1 MNKNNILKCLL
12 ASALT
17 MGAATSCDQLDS
29 EVFDSYNTSVF
40 PKTEKDVNSLLVGG
54 VYAPF
59 RNNMFE
65 GLFSCNNRGV
75 QIYNDMCTDLGDC
88 EWEDVYWYDL
98 INVNFNTNQVEGPP
112 LIYRNNINGVTRMTN
127 IIRTIERMDAISE
140 ENKGKLIAQA
150 RCGRGWLVYILYD
163 MFGGIQFITDEA
175 LANPAQNIITPRSSA
190 EETSRFAEEDLLY
203 AATHL
208 PATIPHGS
216 GDYGRFTAGAAY
228 TVLMHLYMYDKR
240 WADAARIGRELMKP
254 EYGYDLIPE
263 FKDVFTLQNEGNKET
278 IWACVEDQGI
288 QTQLWLSAVLS
299 PICPTTNPN
308 IVKWS
313 GYRLPWQFVHSF
325 EPGDKRMDVIL
336 TSVTSSAGITYS
348 ESNPRKYMDKGAYPV
363 KYGEDPE
370 DTGSGSAIDW
380 IVLRYADVLTLQAEA
395 LAREAGLVTAE
406 AVELLNRVRNR
417 AGLCSYSTSDFGS
430 LEAFLDA
437 VLEERGHELWFEGW
451 RRSDLVRHDKFVA
464 YAKLYKKSRTAAPH
478 HVLFPIPQE
487 IINEGRGLVV
497 QNPGY

>member
-59 RNNMFE
+59 RNNMFA

-98 INVNFNTNQVEGPP
+98 INVSFNTNQVECPP

-127 IIRTIERMDAISE
+127 IIRTIERMDVISE

-150 RCGRGWLVYILYD
+150 RCGRGWLVYI
-163 MFGGIQFITDEA
+163 
-175 LANPAQNIITPRSSA
+175 R
-190 EETSRFAEEDLLY
+190 
-203 AATHL
+203 
-208 PATIPHGS
+208 
-216 GDYGRFTAGAAY
+216 
-228 TVLMHLYMYDKR
+228 
-240 WADAARIGRELMKP
+240 
-254 EYGYDLIPE
+254 
-263 FKDVFTLQNEGNKET
+263 
-278 IWACVEDQGI
+278 I

-336 TSVTSSAGITYS
+336 TSVTSSAGSTYS
-348 ESNPRKYMDKGAYPV
+348 ESNPQKYMDKGAYPV

-417 AGLCSYSTSDFGS
+417 AGLRSYSTSDFGS